1 MFGKVST
8 HLHATPDDLSR
19 NFHVWQTSGKD
30 DIHALH
36 NRYKSFS
43 FSVGLINNQPKESHW
58 AHFSDHKTETSSI
71 SSEAESV
78 DDVWTVTDEQRE
90 YYVNQ
95 FKTMQSDLN
104 GKINGA

>member
-1 MFGKVST
+1 MNT
-8 HLHATPDDLSR
+8 
-19 NFHVWQTSGKD
+19 KD
-30 DIHALH
+30 AS

-43 FSVGLINNQPKESHW
+43 FSVGLINNQPKETHW